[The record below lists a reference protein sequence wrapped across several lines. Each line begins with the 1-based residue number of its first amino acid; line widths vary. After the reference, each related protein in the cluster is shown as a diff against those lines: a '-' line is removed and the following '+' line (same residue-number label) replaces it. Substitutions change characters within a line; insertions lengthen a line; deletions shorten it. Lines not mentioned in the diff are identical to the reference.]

1 MSYKSVAAPC
11 EREKVIE
18 KSRFLTYAAH
28 TAGEEEARAFL
39 ASVRAQHP
47 LATHV
52 CYAFIADRLGNLQR
66 FSDDGEPQGTAGMPI
81 LNVIKAQE
89 LYETTVAVVRY
100 FGGIKLGAGGLT
112 RAYSSCAAET
122 LSAAEKCLYDVC
134 AEYCIRVG
142 YPEVNALTRFLEG
155 RCVIVNRAFEADAA
169 FTVQVREGRRRTSA
183 RRSRTGSTEKCKFLR
198 KVSIFRPFRLK
209 NNKRSTII
217 CSIK

>member
-89 LYETTVAVVRY
+89 LYETAVAVVRY

-134 AEYCIRVG
+134 AEYCIRIG

-169 FTVQVREGRRRTSA
+169 FTVQVREGEAADFCAALSDRLNGKVQIIAQSKYF
-183 RRSRTGSTEKCKFLR
+183 SPFPLEK
-198 KVSIFRPFRLK
+198 
-209 NNKRSTII
+209 
-217 CSIK
+217 

>member
-1 MSYKSVAAPC
+1 MSYKSVAAPY

-89 LYETTVAVVRY
+89 LYEITVAVVRY

-112 RAYSSCAAET
+112 RAYSSCAAEA

-169 FTVQVREGRRRTSA
+169 FTVQVREGEAADFCAALSDRLNGKVQIFAQSKYF
-183 RRSRTGSTEKCKFLR
+183 SPFPLEK
-198 KVSIFRPFRLK
+198 
-209 NNKRSTII
+209 
-217 CSIK
+217 

>member
-1 MSYKSVAAPC
+1 MSYKSLSGTHL
-11 EREKVIE
+11 REKNIE
-18 KSRFLTYAAH
+18 KSRFLTYTAH
-28 TAGEEEARAFL
+28 TAGEEDARAFL
-39 ASVRAQHP
+39 ASVRAGHP

-52 CYAFIADRLGNLQR
+52 CYAFIADSIGNLQR

-81 LNVIKAQE
+81 LNVIKAQG
-89 LYETTVAVVRY
+89 LFETTVAVVRY

-112 RAYSSCAAET
+112 RAYSSCAAEA

-169 FTVQVREGRRRTSA
+169 FTVQVREGEAADFCAALSDRLNGKVQIFAQSKYF
-183 RRSRTGSTEKCKFLR
+183 SPFPLEK
-198 KVSIFRPFRLK
+198 
-209 NNKRSTII
+209 
-217 CSIK
+217 

>member
-112 RAYSSCAAET
+112 RAYSSCAAEA

-169 FTVQVREGRRRTSA
+169 FTGQVREGEAADFCAALSDRLNGKVQIFAQSKYF
-183 RRSRTGSTEKCKFLR
+183 SPFPLEK
-198 KVSIFRPFRLK
+198 
-209 NNKRSTII
+209 
-217 CSIK
+217 